1 MDAPPAPARWS
12 SSRRDAAGRAAPDG
26 CAMAGVEGAGKGALG
41 GSARSALTSS
51 SFSRMSFSV
60 STSATGGITGMGKS
74 VPLSR
79 VSLLWAERGGEGVR
93 VLPQPPGTSPHGC
106 PNPRRCPAA
115 PPAQPPGPVA
125 TTRVAFSRQEGCEGL
140 QAPPKPQHPQ
150 PRGDPG
156 TSSTPPRSGEG
167 PTGVGLSWASIFPAA
182 LKHQNLGTS
191 PLSPG
196 LGMGSPGTPLPCQ
209 PRGCSTPFS

>member
-1 MDAPPAPARWS
+1 MVPSRGHAAPVQVGPGLSIPDKLGSPGAEEVLGGALGCTS
-12 SSRRDAAGRAAPDG
+12 SPCLVEQQPPGRCRKSGSRRLCHGRG
-26 CAMAGVEGAGKGALG
+26 GGSGEGALG
-41 GSARSALTSS
+41 GSARPTLTSS

-150 PRGDPG
+150 PREDPG
-156 TSSTPPRSGEG
+156 TSSTPPRSG
-167 PTGVGLSWASIFPAA
+167 VG
-182 LKHQNLGTS
+182 S
-191 PLSPG
+191 PLG
-196 LGMGSPGTPLPCQ
+196 LGSPGPV
-209 PRGCSTPFS
+209 FSLLL